1 MRSDH
6 LSFIEA
12 GLPAA
17 RCREYGVYPHSVRED
32 AFMADLG
39 DRDVLVAK
47 AGLGFQG
54 DAFSVGGCDWVLA
67 ELSHENAG
75 ILRSRFPFTAPVSVL
90 KHPRTLGLGD
100 RLGLAAP
107 GHLQALKSYDALPI
121 LAQQSVREL
130 TLTGR
135 SFPEVLDCASWA
147 VFREGYTGG
156 FGADGDHLK
165 TFEEVQH
172 AIDCGYTMITLDCS
186 EHIRND
192 IGSMTAEEVA
202 RAYRP
207 DRAREER
214 YLGKCFTVEDCSISF
229 PEEDFR
235 RMCLIYN
242 DAIDFAARVYER
254 FFRGREELDFEVSID
269 ETATTTAPAQHFYV
283 ASELLARGVK
293 PATVAPRFC
302 GEFQKGIDYIG
313 DPEQFEA
320 ELRQHAAIA
329 RHFGYKISVH
339 SGSDKFSVFPRVG
352 RQCRGVFHVKTAGTS
367 WLEAMAVIARQEP
380 ALYREIHRFALE
392 EAFAEATKYYHV
404 TTDLNNI
411 PPLAELADDAL
422 PALFSNNDARQL
434 IHITYGGILQARNA
448 DGSFRFR
455 DRLYRAWR
463 SGAAAYAQALEGHI
477 GKHLS
482 LLYRDIPGTE
492 GEV

>member
-1 MRSDH
+1 MRSRF
-6 LSFIEA
+6 LRFIEDK
-12 GLPAA
+12 LPAA
-17 RCREYGVYPHSVRED
+17 ACREYGVYLHSVRED

-47 AGLGFQG
+47 ANLDFQG
-54 DAFSVGGCDWVLA
+54 ERFSAGGCDWVLA
-67 ELSHENAG
+67 ELSHENAV
-75 ILRSRFPFTAPVSVL
+75 ILREKFPFTAPVSVL
-90 KHPRTLGLGD
+90 RQPRTLGLGD
-100 RLGLAAP
+100 RLGLASP
-107 GHLQALKSYDALPI
+107 GHLQALQGYDALPV
-121 LAQQSVREL
+121 LAQQSIREL

-135 SFPEVLDCASWA
+135 SFPEVLDCACWA

-165 TFEEVQH
+165 TFEEVQY

-192 IGSMTAEEVA
+192 AAAMSDEEVA

-207 DRAREER
+207 DPAREAK
-214 YLGKCFTVEDCSISF
+214 YLGKSFSVEDCNISF
-229 PEEDFR
+229 PAEEFK

-242 DAIDFAARVYER
+242 DAIDFAAQVYER
-254 FFRGREELDFEVSID
+254 FFRDRDDLDFEVSID

-283 ASELLARGVK
+283 ASELLSRGVK

-367 WLEAMAVIARQEP
+367 WLEAMAVIARREP

-404 TTDLNNI
+404 TTNLGNI
-411 PPLAELADDAL
+411 PPLSSLTDDEL
-422 PALFSNNDARQL
+422 PALFGNNDARQL
-434 IHITYGGILQARNA
+434 IHITYGGILQAKNS
-448 DGSFRFR
+448 DGTPRFR

-463 SGAAAYAQALEGHI
+463 SFAADYADNLEQHI
-477 GKHLS
+477 GKHLA
-482 LLYRDIPGTE
+482 LLYRDIPADTKE
-492 GEV
+492 A